1 MVARGEGK
9 QMMTT
14 QEAWQLYG
22 KYAEAWKAISDEQRM
37 KILAEVL
44 DEDIHYFTPDFQ
56 GGFGTVI
63 EDMVGFQKKLPGA
76 RFEVEDVSTHHD
88 VGLLTWVLVQS
99 DGNVLGKGHDQI
111 RVTEK
116 GRIVSLTTFA
126 PSVPKP

>member
-1 MVARGEGK
+1 
-9 QMMTT
+9 MMTT

-44 DEDIHYFTPDFQ
+44 VQDIQYFTPDFQ
-56 GGFGTVI
+56 GGFETVI

-99 DGNVLGKGHDQI
+99 DGTVLGKGHDQI
-111 RVTEK
+111 RVTEEGK
-116 GRIVSLTTFA
+116 IASLTTFA
-126 PSVPKP
+126 PSVSNL

>member
-1 MVARGEGK
+1 MDAISEEE
-9 QMMTT
+9 QIMTT

-37 KILAEVL
+37 NILTEVL
-44 DEDIHYFTPDFQ
+44 DENIQYFTPDFK

-63 EDMVGFQKKLPGA
+63 EDMMGFQKKLPGA

-116 GRIVSLTTFA
+116 GKIVSLTTFA